1 MNEPATW
8 QRPITIKRYLHP
20 PKSERIFTLWT
31 EGKILFG
38 EVNVDDFH
46 VGDNYKVGR
55 GYYFSLES
63 CMAWLLYGESASQ
76 LDFRKTKHSIS
87 EDGVPVHSATYTKGD
102 VEITLEGL
110 CNTEKLATCFAKI
123 TVKNNGN
130 VPVKDSLA
138 LLLRTAKEADLV
150 FGSPNG
156 YVHHNPDVAVQKA
169 LPATWKRDGDVF
181 TDGVRVLR
189 LAPADCRWEEENGLA
204 FLPFALA
211 PGGAAEWTFSLDMGE
226 SGRLDYEEEKKK
238 HAAFW
243 HKELSRLTKL
253 PKTVLEDGEMLRMV
267 RCMTAF
273 LLQTFAITK
282 NYGHN
287 LSRQGGLMPIAWPS
301 EAISTIEAL
310 TRLGDFGDYIEPVL
324 QTHFDKMQ
332 QESGEVLNVGPYWG
346 SVTASVLFAFCKYCY
361 ADRGDF
367 YDRYKEKAYKAFSWI
382 RETRRSVQDT
392 EFLAGGLFPG
402 NNSNDWEHQFQGWTL
417 TDVFNLFALEALA
430 ETAEAYG
437 DPRACEVRKEH
448 EEYLQDM
455 KRHFQKWLDAAEGS
469 DELKIPLKPIGDD
482 QHLIDDGFPLIYHGR
497 FILCGVIDKEEDI
510 RRVYKYMVSHGI
522 SKDGF
527 YGYMPYPDGNRHI
540 WYMSFPEYYWF
551 KIWMKL
557 GEREKALE
565 ILDHQFRFAM
575 TNEYVMLERYADND
589 PYFVPWSPN
598 ASATGRT
605 LMMLLD
611 TLL

>member
-31 EGKILFG
+31 EGKVLFG
-38 EVNVDDFH
+38 EVNVHGFH

-55 GYYFSLES
+55 SYYFSLES
-63 CMAWLLYGESASQ
+63 CMAWLLDGEEGNQ
-76 LDFRKTKHSIS
+76 FDFRNDRHSIS
-87 EDGVPVHSATYTKGD
+87 EDGVPVHSVTYTKGD
-102 VEITLEGL
+102 VEVTLEGL
-110 CNTEKLATCFAKI
+110 CNTEKKATCFAKI
-123 TVKNNGN
+123 TVRNTGSA
-130 VPVKDSLA
+130 PVKDTLT

-150 FGSPNG
+150 YGSPNG
-156 YVHHNPDVAVQKA
+156 YVHHDPDVAVQKA
-169 LPATWKRDGDVF
+169 LPATWKKENDLF

-189 LAPADCRWEEENGLA
+189 LKASDAGWNEETGMIYLPYSLA
-204 FLPFALA
+204 AGEEA
-211 PGGAAEWTFSLDMGE
+211 TYTFSMDMGE
-226 SGRLDYEEEKKK
+226 KKDFSYEEEKAA
-238 HAAFW
+238 HSAFW
-243 HKELSRLTKL
+243 LKELARLTKL
-253 PKTVLEDGEMLRMV
+253 PKAITEDGERLRMV

-273 LLQTFAITK
+273 LLQTFAVTK
-282 NYGHN
+282 DFGHN
-287 LSRQGGLMPIAWPS
+287 ISRQGGLMPITWPS
-301 EAISTIEAL
+301 EAISTLEAL
-310 TRLGDFGDYIEPVL
+310 CRLGDFGDYIEPVL
-324 QTHFDKMQ
+324 QTHFDTMQ
-332 QESGEVLNVGPYWG
+332 EDSGEVMNLGPYWG
-346 SVTASVLFAFCKYCY
+346 SVTASVLFAFCKYCCS
-361 ADRGDF
+361 AKGDF
-367 YDRYKEKAYKAFSWI
+367 YERYKEKAFKAYAWI
-382 RETRRSVQDT
+382 RDTRRSVKDT

-430 ETAEAYG
+430 ETAEMYDDDRATQVREEHAAYL
-437 DPRACEVRKEH
+437 A
-448 EEYLQDM
+448 DM
-455 KRHFQKWLDAAEGS
+455 KRHFKKWMDACEGS

-497 FILCGVIDKEEDI
+497 FILCGVIDKEADI

-527 YGYMPYPDGNRHI
+527 YGYMIYPNGNKHI

-557 GEREKALE
+557 GEREKAQQ

-611 TLL
+611 TLQ